1 MFYAA
6 KDLYEILFKIP
17 DFKQGRIQIASLF
30 QFSNNLFLVLKIWHC
45 LPHSCASVFPSETS
59 TTEQR
64 RARSFACGGP
74 PPHPPR
80 TEPPAGPKDERG
92 ACQAHNPTR
101 AKSLMQFHQDVAI
114 GKT

>member
-1 MFYAA
+1 MY
-6 KDLYEILFKIP
+6 
-17 DFKQGRIQIASLF
+17 QS
-30 QFSNNLFLVLKIWHC
+30 
-45 LPHSCASVFPSETS
+45 FPFE

-64 RARSFACGGP
+64 RARSFACGSSRP
-74 PPHPPR
+74 PSPR
-80 TEPPAGPKDERG
+80 GLNPPAGPTDERG